1 MRYKTLTDTLRD
13 AMNQSGLSQ
22 YRIAKDT
29 GLEVASVR
37 RFMRGMQGLRLD
49 KADILAQYFKL
60 ELKER
65 R

>member
-37 RFMRGMQGLRLD
+37 RFMLGMQGLRLD

>member
-1 MRYKTLTDTLRD
+1 MK
-13 AMNQSGLSQ
+13 QSGLSQ

-37 RFMRGMQGLRLD
+37 RFMLGMTGLRLD